1 MEIHV
6 NELHHNVIMFC
17 GGICDNNQN
26 MKEKKGVKKGGGGQ
40 VRWMQS
46 LNPPSPT
53 NLNSPRCAKIEKQP
67 NFTLLKFKFGI
78 MVEGV

>member
-40 VRWMQS
+40 VR
-46 LNPPSPT
+46 
-53 NLNSPRCAKIEKQP
+53 
-67 NFTLLKFKFGI
+67 
-78 MVEGV
+78 